1 MEEGVFNVS
10 NGERRFTRYGYADLY
25 QEGRGFDILYR
36 LWPGTQKH
44 LLSADP
50 AWASALGRAAH
61 FCGAAGLEILL
72 QLLADGNTGNGCC

>member
-1 MEEGVFNVS
+1 MEQGVFAVS

-25 QEGRGFDILYR
+25 QEGRNYGILYR

-50 AWASALGRAAH
+50 RLGVGAGARRQFLRRGRA
-61 FCGAAGLEILL
+61 GDLRAA
-72 QLLADGNTGNGCC
+72 